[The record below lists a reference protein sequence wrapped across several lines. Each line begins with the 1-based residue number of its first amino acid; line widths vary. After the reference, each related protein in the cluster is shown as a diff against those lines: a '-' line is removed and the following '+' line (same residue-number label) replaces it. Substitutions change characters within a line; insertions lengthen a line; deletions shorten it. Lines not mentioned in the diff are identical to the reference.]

1 MPAPPNLKRRL
12 SVAFALD
19 VDSLTASILK
29 QRNETWRA
37 TLTEDARAA
46 GSGKAGIGP
55 NGRDLS
61 ELSRLSRRD
70 ANSVANTFERELN
83 NQIDRLYDANP
94 TGNRAYYVR
103 ELTAWADQRA
113 NYKDRQIA
121 NMNRQTARSYA
132 QERFDTMNRVGD
144 ALFLFAGPPPREPV
158 CAGHFAA
165 GLVDAQYVNAN
176 RTPIHINCP
185 HAWERQQS
193 QIGVPLE
200 EIWVG

>member
-12 SVAFALD
+12 SIAFALD
-19 VDSLTASILK
+19 ADSLTASILK
-29 QRNETWRA
+29 QRSETWRA

-46 GSGKAGIGP
+46 GSGKTGQGP
-55 NGRDLS
+55 SGGDLS

-70 ANSVANTFERELN
+70 ADSIANTFDRELN

-94 TGNRAYYVR
+94 TGDRAYYVR
-103 ELTAWADQRA
+103 ELTNWAEQRA
-113 NYKDRQIA
+113 DYKDRQIA

-132 QERFDTMNRVGD
+132 QERFEVMNKVGD
-144 ALFLFAGPPPREPV
+144 ALSLFVGPPPREPV

-165 GLVDAQYVNAN
+165 GLVDAQYVAAN
-176 RTPIHINCP
+176 RTPIHIGCP
-185 HAWERQQS
+185 HSWERQQS
-193 QIGVPLE
+193 VIGVPIE